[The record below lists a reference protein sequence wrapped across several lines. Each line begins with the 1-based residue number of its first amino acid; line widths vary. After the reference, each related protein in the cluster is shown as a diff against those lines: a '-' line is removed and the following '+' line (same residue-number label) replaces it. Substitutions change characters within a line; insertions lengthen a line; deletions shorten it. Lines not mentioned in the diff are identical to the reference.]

1 MSSIENPEAERPGA
15 DGPDHGSEH
24 AHEPAAAAAV
34 DTASPK
40 RVLKG
45 RYELSDEI
53 ARGGVGTVWLATDLV
68 LDRQVAV
75 KELRL
80 PSDLSA
86 AERES
91 LLQRTTREARV
102 AARLAH
108 PGVVTVLD
116 VVDEDDRPWIVM
128 EYIEARTLADIIDV
142 AGPLPYQRVAE
153 IGLQL
158 IDALKAAHDEGI
170 VHRDVKPEN
179 VMISEGGRV
188 VLTDFGLAAWTGE
201 SALTSSGR
209 IIGSPS
215 YIPPERAKAGP
226 VGSESDLWSLGAT
239 LHAAVEGRPPYDR
252 KGYIRI
258 LKGAELEEPA
268 AAENA
273 GPLAP
278 VLAGLLH
285 VQPGDRLTA
294 DNATK
299 MLRIAALAPWAPETS
314 PETAA
319 KTAATGSHPIVP
331 RPARE
336 GGRGGAADDGG
347 SAAGGGGAQTAD
359 EEGDQGGQEP
369 GEDRGGEST
378 GESGE
383 DTGETG
389 EDGGGDSAAEP
400 AGGSAA
406 EPAGGS
412 AEPAAEDGGDSES
425 AREHFRQ
432 GAQVLRESFHDSVSD
447 LHGQVS
453 DSVSHL
459 HDRLQRHRP
468 ESVGDLLTS
477 IRDST
482 DTLGLTSS
490 GKHRGASSVPVIIAV
505 AAGVLLLLGVVLW
518 ALLFRT

>member
-1 MSSIENPEAERPGA
+1 MSSIEKPETDRPVRRSGSVLPA
-15 DGPDHGSEH
+15 D
-24 AHEPAAAAAV
+24 PAATAAG
-34 DTASPK
+34 
-40 RVLKG
+40 RVLAG
-45 RYELSDEI
+45 RYELRGEI

-80 PSDLSA
+80 PSDVSS

-102 AARLAH
+102 AARLTH

-128 EYIEARTLADIIDV
+128 EYVEARTLAEIVQV

-158 IDALKAAHDEGI
+158 IDALKVAHDEGI

-179 VMISEGGRV
+179 VMISESGRV

-201 SALTSSGR
+201 SALTASGR

-226 VGSESDLWSLGAT
+226 VGPESDLWSLGAT
-239 LHAAVEGRPPYDR
+239 LYAAVEGHPPYDR

-268 AAENA
+268 IAQNA

-294 DNATK
+294 ENATK

-319 KTAATGSHPIVP
+319 RSAEQTSPRPVVP
-331 RPARE
+331 PPARE
-336 GGRGGAADDGG
+336 GRHERRGASTAGAG
-347 SAAGGGGAQTAD
+347 AGGGRHEQGAD
-359 EEGDQGGQEP
+359 DPDG
-369 GEDRGGEST
+369 
-378 GESGE
+378 
-383 DTGETG
+383 G
-389 EDGGGDSAAEP
+389 EDGDPDPGD
-400 AGGSAA
+400 
-406 EPAGGS
+406 
-412 AEPAAEDGGDSES
+412 PAAESEKGMEA

-432 GAQVLRESFHDSVSD
+432 GAQVLRHSLQESVSELQD
-447 LHGQVS
+447 SVS
-453 DSVSHL
+453 DSVSQFQE
-459 HDRLQRHRP
+459 RLQRHRP
-468 ESVGDLLTS
+468 ESVGHLLTS

-490 GKHRGASSVPVIIAV
+490 GKHRGGSPLPVVAAV
-505 AAGVLLLLGVVLW
+505 AVGVLALLAVVLW
-518 ALLFRT
+518 ALLFRP

>member
-1 MSSIENPEAERPGA
+1 MSSIEKPEAERPGA
-15 DGPDHGSEH
+15 GR
-24 AHEPAAAAAV
+24 HEPAGDPAAPAAV
-34 DTASPK
+34 QSGAPD

-45 RYELSDEI
+45 RYELVDEV
-53 ARGGVGTVWLATDLV
+53 ARGGVGTVWRATDLV
-68 LDRQVAV
+68 LDRRVAV

-80 PSDLSA
+80 PDDVSS

-128 EYIEARTLADIIDV
+128 EYIDARTLAGIVDV

-158 IDALKAAHDEGI
+158 IDALKAAHEDGI

-179 VMISEGGRV
+179 VMISEDGRV

-226 VGSESDLWSLGAT
+226 VGPESDLWSLGAT
-239 LHAAVEGRPPYDR
+239 LYAAVEGHPPYDR

-258 LKGAELEEPA
+258 LKGADLEDPPA
-268 AAENA
+268 AQNA

-294 DNATK
+294 ENATK

-314 PETAA
+314 PDTAA
-319 KTAATGSHPIVP
+319 KTATTGTQPVVP
-331 RPARE
+331 APSRE
-336 GGRGGAADDGG
+336 GGYSADDDPGDAGDPGAA
-347 SAAGGGGAQTAD
+347 
-359 EEGDQGGQEP
+359 
-369 GEDRGGEST
+369 
-378 GESGE
+378 
-383 DTGETG
+383 
-389 EDGGGDSAAEP
+389 
-400 AGGSAA
+400 
-406 EPAGGS
+406 S
-412 AEPAAEDGGDSES
+412 AEPDGRAEESGAESGGEAAGDGGSES
-425 AREHFRQ
+425 ARDQFLQ
-432 GAQVLRESFHDSVSD
+432 GAHLLRSSVQGSVSD
-447 LHGQVS
+447 LQDHFS
-453 DSVSHL
+453 DSVSIW
-459 HDRLQRHRP
+459 HDRIQRHRP

-490 GKHRGASSVPVIIAV
+490 GKHGEGSPLLVVLGV
-505 AAGVLLLLGVVLW
+505 VAGVLVLLGVVLW